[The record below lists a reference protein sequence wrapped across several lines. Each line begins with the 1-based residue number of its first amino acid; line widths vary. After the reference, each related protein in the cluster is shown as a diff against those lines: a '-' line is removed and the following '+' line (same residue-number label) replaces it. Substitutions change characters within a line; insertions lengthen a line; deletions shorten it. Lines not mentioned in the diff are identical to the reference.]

1 MDTTLTRVDIRP
13 FTGDDYAAIT
23 RLHNLNY
30 PDFLK
35 EPHEFR
41 FRDERFPEH
50 FRWARWVAESDG
62 QVVGFAGYHQNQW
75 AYDPRKFALWFGV
88 DPAWYGRGITSRL
101 YDLVLTAVQRFE
113 PLAIDAWSRED
124 MPGLIGFLESR
135 GFAANMR
142 LWTSM
147 LDLTRFD
154 PTRFGHAVPAVE
166 RQGIQLRSLAD
177 LGLSR
182 PEVREKLYDVWREVV
197 WDVPIPPGEQRSEVS
212 FERWWEGYEQ
222 PELFEAGYF
231 VALDDEQYVGL
242 SQLWYSPKPDML
254 RTGLTGVRRAY
265 RRRGIALA
273 LKVHALAFARG
284 RGYRRV
290 TTDNESNNRG
300 MLHINEQLG
309 FVKNPVWIHY
319 VKTFEG

>member
-1 MDTTLTRVDIRP
+1 
-13 FTGDDYAAIT
+13 
-23 RLHNLNY
+23 
-30 PDFLK
+30 
-35 EPHEFR
+35 
-41 FRDERFPEH
+41 
-50 FRWARWVAESDG
+50 
-62 QVVGFAGYHQNQW
+62 
-75 AYDPRKFALWFGV
+75 
-88 DPAWYGRGITSRL
+88 
-101 YDLVLTAVQRFE
+101 
-113 PLAIDAWSRED
+113 

-154 PTRFGHAVPAVE
+154 ATRFGHAVPAVE

-177 LGLSR
+177 LRLSR
-182 PEVREKLYDVWREVV
+182 SEVREKLYDVWREVV

-231 VALDDEQYVGL
+231 VALDGEQYVGL

-273 LKVHALAFARG
+273 LKVHALAFAKAQ
-284 RGYRRV
+284 GYRRV